1 MPPRSFEPFILRTVS
16 LRTGQAWS
24 VNSIV
29 TVQSGFPFTP
39 QLGYNPTN
47 NGDTRNPVRPFVNP
61 EFQGPVI
68 LGKPSQWF
76 NPNAFLPPPVDRGFY
91 GELGRNTL
99 LGPGL
104 ARWDFLPA
112 ERDDPPR
119 TTRLSISRGNFQP
132 AQPGQ
137 FQHPESHSLYAFRGL
152 GQGRSN
158 QQHIYHVAADSI
170 RIEADLVTSLEG
182 PGLKNGRDSRV

>member
-1 MPPRSFEPFILRTVS
+1 MTPPVGNRKECITWMPPRSFEPFILRTVS

-29 TVQSGFPFTP
+29 TVQSGFSFTP
-39 QLGYNPTN
+39 QLSYNPTN
-47 NGDTRNPVRPFVNP
+47 NWDRRNPLRPFGNP
-61 EFQGPVI
+61 EFQGRVI

-76 NPNAFLPPPVDRGFY
+76 NPNAFLPPPVNSGFY
-91 GELGRNTL
+91 GDLGRNTL

-104 ARWDFLPA
+104 AGGLLPA

-137 FQHPESHSLYAFRGL
+137 FQHLESHSLYAFRGL
-152 GQGRSN
+152 VHGRSS
-158 QQHIYHVAADSI
+158 QHIYHVAAD
-170 RIEADLVTSLEG
+170 
-182 PGLKNGRDSRV
+182 